1 MATRPAPAWAANLPA
16 PAVTTV
22 CAGLV
27 AVVVA
32 LCTTGTALLL
42 WDAPGTFTAATVLV
56 DGLTEVTS
64 VAEVWAAGGA
74 TGAGLEL
81 VWTCSTPTLVCGA
94 WAAGVVGATAAG
106 LLVEERTTGVVVG
119 LAMMVAGVVVGLGLA
134 VSDASTG
141 HQVV

>member
-1 MATRPAPAWAANLPA
+1 M
-16 PAVTTV
+16 
-22 CAGLV
+22 
-27 AVVVA
+27 
-32 LCTTGTALLL
+32 
-42 WDAPGTFTAATVLV
+42 LV

-64 VAEVWAAGGA
+64 VAEVCSAGGGA

-94 WAAGVVGATAAG
+94 WAAGVVGATTAG
-106 LLVEERTTGVVVG
+106 LLVEERTAGVVGATTTGGVVVG